1 MDTALSQALEESA
14 TSPHERE
21 NHPHR
26 VQTVEMQSRTKPPGV
41 FAGTFALLKGL
52 RSVSYPPELPRG
64 ACHVDVESGTL
75 NPQVVVTNA
84 AGLTI
89 GLRTSDGLVNPSP
102 RMRSKPQTLAVR
114 NESAR
119 ARGGR
124 SEPLQDGVHVVRR
137 APA

>member
-1 MDTALSQALEESA
+1 M
-14 TSPHERE
+14 
-21 NHPHR
+21 
-26 VQTVEMQSRTKPPGV
+26 
-41 FAGTFALLKGL
+41 
-52 RSVSYPPELPRG
+52 SYPPELPRG

-114 NESAR
+114 NESAQ

-124 SEPLQDGVHVVRR
+124 SQPLQDGVHVVHR

>member
-1 MDTALSQALEESA
+1 MALLIRRSSVRA
-14 TSPHERE
+14 R
-21 NHPHR
+21 R
-26 VQTVEMQSRTKPPGV
+26 GPPGV
-41 FAGTFALLKGL
+41 FAGTFALLRGL

-102 RMRSKPQTLAVR
+102 RMRSQPQTLAVR
-114 NESAR
+114 NESAEPEAAAASHSR
-119 ARGGR
+119 TASMSSVEPPRESPASPPPTR
-124 SEPLQDGVHVVRR
+124 DSESTSLP
-137 APA
+137 